1 MIGHQQDTQEI
12 TLGNGCQYRGTIA
25 HEIMHL
31 LGFYHEHTRQDRDQY
46 ITVYDE
52 NILDGMFPGS
62 GLPNIKDREAC
73 RVLLLLCIL
82 NVSFIEKQHDEM
94 LLVIHHRSIQP
105 HKNTTNC
112 DRVKLI
118 IRLQRLT
125 SLHVVSLA
133 RYMLLN

>member
-52 NILDGMFPGS
+52 NILDGMFPGEWTPKYKGQGS
-62 GLPNIKDREAC
+62 LSCLVASMYFKRLGNPLPEHSAAQ
-73 RVLLLLCIL
+73 
-82 NVSFIEKQHDEM
+82 EHD
-94 LLVIHHRSIQP
+94 
-105 HKNTTNC
+105 
-112 DRVKLI
+112 
-118 IRLQRLT
+118 
-125 SLHVVSLA
+125 
-133 RYMLLN
+133 